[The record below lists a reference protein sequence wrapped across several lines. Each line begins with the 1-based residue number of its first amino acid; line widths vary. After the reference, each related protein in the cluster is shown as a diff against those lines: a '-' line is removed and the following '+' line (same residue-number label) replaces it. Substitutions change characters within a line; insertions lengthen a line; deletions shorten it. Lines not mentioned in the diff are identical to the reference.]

1 MKMNDLQSRIE
12 RYLLNE
18 MTSEDAQGFLKQIEN
33 DPKLEEEVE
42 MVALIIGA
50 TRQVG
55 QKNDMTDIELM
66 RQASLSEIEEL
77 TGRKGTT
84 AADNTEKTP
93 ILSIRTAIWALSGI
107 AAIFLAILFVNHNKQ
122 SNNLNQLYADFYKP
136 LAEEVGASRGS
147 NDISETDNLLL
158 IDGLNLYSHGKYA
171 EALTKFNQIS
181 EASQRSVSVFSAI
194 SLLETDKAKQAVQQL
209 ETAISDYGEGWEYYQ
224 DAQWYLAL
232 AYLKN
237 KQEEGAEK
245 ILKFIV
251 TSDRY
256 YAKQASE
263 LLKQL

>member
-1 MKMNDLQSRIE
+1 MNDLQSRIE

-107 AAIFLAILFVNHNKQ
+107 AAIFLAILFVNINKQ
-122 SNNLNQLYADFYKP
+122 NNNINQLYSSYYKP
-136 LAEEVGASRGS
+136 LPLPEEVEPTRGGTEFS
-147 NDISETDNLLL
+147 SADDQLFR
-158 IDGLNLYSHGKYA
+158 DGLDLYNQEKYA
-171 EALTKFNQIS
+171 EALTKFNQIN
-181 EASQRSVSVFSAI
+181 EGAQRSVSVFSAI
-194 SLLETDKAKQAVQQL
+194 SLIETGKAKQAIRL
-209 ETAISDYGEGWEYYQ
+209 LKSAISDYGEGWEYYQ
-224 DAQWYLAL
+224 DAQWYLAW

-237 KQEEGAEK
+237 KQVKDAEEVLQQVIDNNRFYAEK
-245 ILKFIV
+245 
-251 TSDRY
+251 
-256 YAKQASE
+256 ASK
-263 LLKQL
+263 LLQDL

>member
-1 MKMNDLQSRIE
+1 MNDLQSRIE

-18 MTSEDAQGFLKQIEN
+18 MTSEEAQGFLKQIES

-147 NDISETDNLLL
+147 NDISEIDNLLL

-194 SLLETDKAKQAVQQL
+194 SLIETGKAKQSVQLL
-209 ETAISDYGEGWEYYQ
+209 ESAISDYGEGWEYYQ

-232 AYLKN
+232 AYLKS
-237 KQEEGAEK
+237 KQMKEAEK
-245 ILKFIV
+245 ILSCIVSSDKF
-251 TSDRY
+251 Y
-256 YAKQASE
+256 MKQASD
-263 LLKQL
+263 LLEQL